1 MSHYDDTAPASDRK
15 GLLKAWLIG
24 VTLAVAGG
32 VSLVHLVGEYR
43 AATPWREAR
52 AAEYAREREAR
63 DKAEAEAA
71 APKPPPAPVQGPVE
85 WVVEPVWPRL
95 TTESLPEG
103 VNQVA
108 VRFDCKLD
116 QQGVLSDCKG
126 TETPAGTGL
135 SDRLSPALVPARM
148 KPMQVDGRPVRSTV
162 NFTVA
167 FSTGRDE
174 AATPPPPV
182 PVPPPPAPAPSP
194 TPAP

>member
-1 MSHYDDTAPASDRK
+1 MSHYEETAPASDRADRIRVWLV
-15 GLLKAWLIG
+15 GL
-24 VTLAVAGG
+24 TLAVAGG
-32 VSLVHLVGEYR
+32 VSLIHLIGEYH

-63 DKAEAEAA
+63 EKAEAEAA
-71 APKPPPAPVQGPVE
+71 APESPPAPVQGPVE
-85 WVVEPVWPRL
+85 WTVEPAWPRL

-103 VNQVA
+103 AEKVA

-126 TETPAGTGL
+126 TEAPAGTGL

-148 KPMQVDGRPVRSTV
+148 KPMVVDGRPVRSTV
-162 NFTVA
+162 NFTIE
-167 FSTGRDE
+167 FSRGRDE
-174 AATPPPPV
+174 APSPA
-182 PVPPPPAPAPSP
+182 PPAP